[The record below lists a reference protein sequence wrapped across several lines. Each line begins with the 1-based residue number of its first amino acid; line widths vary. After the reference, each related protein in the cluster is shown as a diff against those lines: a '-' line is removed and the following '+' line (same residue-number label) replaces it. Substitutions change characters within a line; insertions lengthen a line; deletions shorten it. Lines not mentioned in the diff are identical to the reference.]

1 MAQEV
6 RRFSIESD
14 VKLPPVAVVAAS
26 YMLENQDEFV
36 SLDEMLLCT
45 ARGAKAYCPGFRTG
59 ESGLWRYSPPAWWPV
74 KWP

>member
-14 VKLPPVAVVAAS
+14 VKLPPVAVVAHWLGWDDVWLALENGAAG
-26 YMLENQDEFV
+26 YMLENQDAFV

-45 ARGAKAYCPGFRTG
+45 ARGGSCLA
-59 ESGLWRYSPPAWWPV
+59 PP
-74 KWP
+74 